1 MTLFLTKKEL
11 RSKSFVKDEMFK
23 CMIPG
28 GENPTD
34 RNWMNATYISSKL
47 ENGFKLGIH
56 SSCSLFQAIKPF
68 TKGLFRTTLYSRNR
82 INGNHVVVFK
92 IEIRTEEEFVQAG
105 EFYYRSDRNALKPE
119 MEGLKTNWELFRYL
133 DQPFKILVMT
143 SFFRFNSSDPYFLEL
158 ENDEE
163 SEPLKSLEKT
173 FKLDQCVIC
182 LDRKPDVLF
191 IKCNHICVCK
201 DCDKT
206 HPFTQCPYCRVKVFR
221 KLLI

>member
-1 MTLFLTKKEL
+1 MAHFLTKKEL
-11 RSKSFVKDEMFK
+11 RSKRFVKDEMFK

-34 RNWMNATYISSKL
+34 ENWMKATYISSKL

-68 TKGLFRTTLYSRNR
+68 TKGLFHTTLYSRNR

-92 IEIRTEEEFVQAG
+92 IGIRTEEEFVQAG
-105 EFYYRSDRNALKPE
+105 EFYYRSDRMALEPE

-143 SFFRFNSSDPYFLEL
+143 SFYRFHSSDPYFLEL

-163 SEPLKSLEKT
+163 SEPLKSLEKI
-173 FKLDQCVIC
+173 F
-182 LDRKPDVLF
+182 
-191 IKCNHICVCK
+191 
-201 DCDKT
+201 
-206 HPFTQCPYCRVKVFR
+206 
-221 KLLI
+221 